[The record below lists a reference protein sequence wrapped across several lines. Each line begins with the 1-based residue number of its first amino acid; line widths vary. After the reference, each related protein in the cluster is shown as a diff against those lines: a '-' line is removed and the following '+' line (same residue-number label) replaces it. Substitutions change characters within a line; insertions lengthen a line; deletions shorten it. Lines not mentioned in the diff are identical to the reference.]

1 MQSIES
7 QIIETDSILFTS
19 NIISLSVHTL
29 GMSLIDVISSQYI
42 EFMIKLDDKDKNLLQ
57 ESLRSVR
64 SLPFVEKIEFEETGP
79 TILVR
84 LSEMNIETEEKIYQ
98 IEYNLLKNF
107 KDYIDFIVFPI
118 EKVRGPNV
126 K

>member
-19 NIISLSVHTL
+19 NIISFSVHTL
-29 GMSLIDVISSQYI
+29 GMPLIDVISSQYI

-84 LSEMNIETEEKIYQ
+84 LSEMNIETEEKIYR

-107 KDYIDFIVFPI
+107 KDYIDFMVFPI
-118 EKVRGPNV
+118 ES
-126 K
+126 